1 MFKEPYK
8 LPVGWQWVK
17 LEGITRVFSGS
28 SAPQDEDYFTDGKY
42 PFVRV
47 SDLSSSVDGYITKTR
62 DAINDKAI
70 KELKLIKAAAGTI
83 VFPKSG
89 AAILT
94 NARAILA
101 IDAYIVSHLAA
112 LSPDR
117 SKADKDWLYYYLSTV
132 DMGQYS
138 DNPSYPSLKLARI
151 KNILIPLPPLSE
163 QKRIVARIN
172 DLFSRI
178 REAKR
183 LRQEAQQE
191 AERLWQSV
199 LADTFPK
206 PGTKLPNG
214 WQWVKLEDIAQVFSG
229 SSAPQDEDYFTEGK
243 YPFVRVSDLSSSVDG
258 YITKTRDAV
267 NDKAIK
273 ELKLIKAAAGT
284 IVFPKS
290 GAAILTNAR
299 AILAIDAYIVS
310 HLAALSPDRSKADKD
325 WLYYY
330 LSTVD
335 MGQYSDNP
343 SYPSL
348 KLSRIKNIEIPLPNL
363 IKQREI
369 VAYLKCIHEKVQSM
383 KEAQAQTE
391 AELQRLEQAILDKAF
406 LGEL

>member
-1 MFKEPYK
+1 MTEGPYK
-8 LPVGWQWVK
+8 LPKGWRWVRLGDICDIYQPKTITIHEIKLNPGPYPVFGANGIIGYYTKYNHEESQVLVTCRGSTCGTVNLSHPYSWITGNAMVVKPVIAGLEKIYLFWALRASNLKNIVG
-17 LEGITRVFSGS
+17 GS
-28 SAPQDEDYFTDGKY
+28 AQPQ
-42 PFVRV
+42 
-47 SDLSSSVDGYITKTR
+47 ITK
-62 DAINDKAI
+62 
-70 KELKLIKAAAGTI
+70 
-83 VFPKSG
+83 S
-89 AAILT
+89 IL
-94 NARAILA
+94 
-101 IDAYIVSHLAA
+101 
-112 LSPDR
+112 
-117 SKADKDWLYYYLSTV
+117 
-132 DMGQYS
+132 S
-138 DNPSYPSLKLARI
+138 DVT
-151 KNILIPLPPLSE
+151 IPLAPINE
-163 QKRIVARIN
+163 QLHILKYIDELI
-172 DLFSRI
+172 SRI

-229 SSAPQDEDYFTEGK
+229 SSAPQDEDYFTDGK

-258 YITKTRDAV
+258 YITKTRDAI

-273 ELKLIKAAAGT
+273 ELKLIKAAAGA

-310 HLAALSPDRSKADKD
+310 HLAALSPDRSKADKN

-383 KEAQAQTE
+383 REAQAQTE

-406 LGEL
+406 RGEL